1 MWKNIRAAGGLWLDG
16 KTKVEL
22 RVAKTGCD
30 TGEGR
35 RKHDGGETG
44 WLKFHIVLNSHSE
57 NSYNTV

>member
-1 MWKNIRAAGGLWLDG
+1 MKKILGQQEDCDWTG

-44 WLKFHIVLNSHSE
+44 
-57 NSYNTV
+57 